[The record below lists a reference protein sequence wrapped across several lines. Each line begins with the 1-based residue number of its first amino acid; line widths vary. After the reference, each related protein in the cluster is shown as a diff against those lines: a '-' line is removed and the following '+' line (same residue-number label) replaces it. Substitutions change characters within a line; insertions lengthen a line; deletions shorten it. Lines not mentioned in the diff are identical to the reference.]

1 MSKDISPV
9 EKIFLS
15 SKGLYDFQGSY
26 LELMKLS
33 LEEAKLIDLSSLYEE
48 LLNCRNRGG
57 KVIAFGNGGS
67 AANAAHFCTGIS
79 YVTRNWE
86 NPIKSICL
94 NQDTVLLTSLA
105 NDHGYENVF
114 VKQLQV
120 LAQPN
125 DLIVCFSVS
134 GQSSNVVKAM
144 DYAKNKE
151 IKTCA
156 FLGSSGG
163 KVLPLS
169 DVLVHVSSPHTVLGF
184 TEDVHMILCHLLAYY
199 LEYTH
204 SNKKTEKAL
213 RSEIS
218 EAKIN

>member
-15 SKGLYDFQGSY
+15 SKGLHDFQQNY
-26 LELMKLS
+26 LEQMKIS
-33 LEEAKLIDLSSLYEE
+33 LEEAKLINLSSLHEE
-48 LLNCRNRGG
+48 LLNCRHRGG

-86 NPIKSICL
+86 NPIKSTCL

-105 NDHGYENVF
+105 NDHGYENIF

-120 LAQPN
+120 LAHKD
-125 DLIVCFSVS
+125 DLVVCFSVS
-134 GQSSNVVKAM
+134 GQSSNVVKAIEF
-144 DYAKNKE
+144 AKNKK

-163 KVLPLS
+163 KVLPLI
-169 DVLVHVSSPHTVLGF
+169 DIPVHVSSPHTVLGF

-204 SNKKTEKAL
+204 SNTKFEKASC
-213 RSEIS
+213 SEIS